1 MKWYDK
7 KQDEFHLAFHFVI
20 LQFFHSLI
28 AYYNY
33 SMKNNEGRNDMG
45 YKHTVLMNTEND
57 SDAIMNRLEAL
68 LNLRFLTRCDGSD
81 FSKTYHME
89 YCDNTLNL
97 KARVIINDETSSSV
111 RLEIEATGDELSK
124 DLEDAIPSFGMLTLA
139 GSLATSIRYASVI
152 INIAADY
159 FV

>member
-1 MKWYDK
+1 
-7 KQDEFHLAFHFVI
+7 
-20 LQFFHSLI
+20 
-28 AYYNY
+28 
-33 SMKNNEGRNDMG
+33 MG
-45 YKHTVLMNTEND
+45 YKHTVLMNTGDNP
-57 SDAIMNRLEAL
+57 DAIMNSLEAL

-111 RLEIEATGDELSK
+111 RLEIEATGDEISK

-139 GSLATSIRYASVI
+139 GSLATSMRYASVI
-152 INIAADY
+152 VNIAADY